1 MDNKTLRRVVNY
13 DHEASACQLWQT
25 LGRCCRD
32 GKPGNGIILTRARSG
47 GEMFA
52 NRLCLRTS
60 ILSQMTGFK
69 CHPDKQ
75 PYCSCNKEKCE
86 CELCKCCS
94 LCTKRCMCSIP
105 MDVDDDDDDNDDD
118 EDGIYSVLGNVT
130 EQSILEE
137 DLGEEDVE

>member
-60 ILSQMTGFK
+60 ILSF
-69 CHPDKQ
+69 HFHEEFLDF
-75 PYCSCNKEKCE
+75 
-86 CELCKCCS
+86 L
-94 LCTKRCMCSIP
+94 
-105 MDVDDDDDDNDDD
+105 
-118 EDGIYSVLGNVT
+118 VT
-130 EQSILEE
+130 VVS
-137 DLGEEDVE
+137 